1 MSKRMCA
8 QDSVPQ
14 PVENGGPNFPPA
26 EAKHGQVLRGCKELS
41 FSHSNTLGE
50 EQCPRRYTLA
60 RTSAS
65 AWRTRGNPHPNYPRR
80 FLQDVDPSEG
90 NFSSSLE
97 NSLLSLIRCPEE
109 RWHQLQTWNTPLFL
123 RHSPLIVASKIL
135 GWPFEL
141 NLTSLP
147 TLLTEGPSLV
157 MSIFPRKLMQNY
169 NVISHS
175 SRLIRG
181 LLMVASIFAPNT
193 PRRALQ
199 SSTKPWLGFVQGLPD
214 RFNILRFKTLL
225 ITGLAVESPY
235 HRRGFGRGPIFAVVC
250 RMWDCEDI
258 WIAVHE
264 ENYAMFSLYSK
275 CGFGVRK
282 RHWDLSMEISNM

>member
-1 MSKRMCA
+1 VRSRLCTATCRKRWAKLSPCRSQTWTSTA
-8 QDSVPQ
+8 RLQGVILFESSVPDVIRL
-14 PVENGGPNFPPA
+14 PVPR
-26 EAKHGQVLRGCKELS
+26 HLRGV
-41 FSHSNTLGE
+41 
-50 EQCPRRYTLA
+50 LA
-60 RTSAS
+60 AILILR
-65 AWRTRGNPHPNYPRR
+65 NPNYPRR
-80 FLQDVDPSEG
+80 FLQDIDPSEG

-109 RWHQLQTWNTPLFL
+109 RWHQLQTWNTPLFS

-157 MSIFPRKLMQNY
+157 MSIFPRQDY

-225 ITGLAVESPY
+225 ITGLAVESSY
-235 HRRGFGRGPIFAVVC
+235 HRRGFGRGLIFAVVC
-250 RMWDCEDI
+250 RMWDCEEI

-275 CGFGVRK
+275 CGFWVRK